1 MSTDIEKL
9 FEDGENLA
17 DQSRFLPA
25 VETFKEAQ
33 RLTEIPWRRA
43 WATYN
48 LATIYWHHL
57 GNGLEARH
65 EFLAAIGDFEQFGHG
80 DTPIFKTVHANAL
93 ENAMLCALSY
103 DEFEE
108 LAGKLNAISPGIPI
122 LTGLVPDVNNHRDRG
137 KPWSDSLF
145 GLAGSYY
152 NRSDPKLDAGR
163 YGEAKSTYH
172 LMLANRKQLRLSE
185 ENWRI
190 AIYEF
195 CALSM
200 RMTSDCL
207 KVRGGDD
214 DQNSPEEY
222 LPILTE
228 AIPLVDEYLSL
239 NSGDDIVQKVR
250 ADMEMMVIDIRRHWD
265 AMNARQNSVPGKTFY
280 RVCQQCGTVYAQ
292 MQMSGPELMMFPFDS
307 SMCMKCGG
315 RVEWQ
320 ESPAI
325 TRMTGRGCFPT
336 FSFLFFLMGTIFF
349 LLKINQIINI

>member
-1 MSTDIEKL
+1 MSTGIEKL
-9 FEDGENLA
+9 FEDGESLA

-25 VETFKEAQ
+25 IETFKEAQ
-33 RLTEIPWRRA
+33 RLTEIPWRKA

-57 GNGLEARH
+57 GNGLEARR
-65 EFLAAIGDFEQFGHG
+65 EFLAAIDIFEQFGYA
-80 DTPIFKTVHANAL
+80 DAPMFKTVHANAL
-93 ENAMLCALSY
+93 ENAMLCALTY
-103 DEFEE
+103 DEFEG
-108 LAGKLNAISPGIPI
+108 LADKLTAISPGIPI

-200 RMTSDCL
+200 RMASDCL
-207 KVRGGDD
+207 KVRGGDH

-239 NSGDDIVQKVR
+239 NSGDDVVQKVQ
-250 ADMEMMVIDIRRHWD
+250 ADMQMMVNDIRRHWD
-265 AMNARQNSVPGKTFY
+265 AMNARQNSAPGKTFY
-280 RVCQQCGTVYAQ
+280 QVCQQCGTVYAQ
-292 MQMSGPELMMFPFDS
+292 MEMNAPELMMFPFDS
-307 SMCMKCGG
+307 SMCVKCGG

-320 ESPAI
+320 ESPTI
-325 TRMTGRGCFPT
+325 TRLAGRGCLPT
-336 FSFLFFLMGTIFF
+336 FSFLFCLMGTVIFW
-349 LLKINQIINI
+349 LK

>member
-1 MSTDIEKL
+1 MSTDIEKF

-33 RLTEIPWRRA
+33 RLTKIPWRRA

-122 LTGLVPDVNNHRDRG
+122 LTDRG

>member
-1 MSTDIEKL
+1 MSTDIEKF

-33 RLTEIPWRRA
+33 RLTKIPWRRA